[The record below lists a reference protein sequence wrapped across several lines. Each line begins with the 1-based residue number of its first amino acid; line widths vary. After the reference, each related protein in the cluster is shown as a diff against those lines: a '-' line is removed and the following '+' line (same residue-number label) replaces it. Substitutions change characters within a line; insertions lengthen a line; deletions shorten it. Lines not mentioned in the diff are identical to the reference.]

1 MLSDKTKTLT
11 RQAYNG
17 IAEAIPNFVRR
28 KEQNYLIAEIA
39 KTLAGEYCKE
49 RRIVVVQA
57 GTGTGKSLAYCL
69 GAIPQAL
76 ASGRKVCIATATVAL
91 QEQLVNKDLPLVQ
104 KHSGLN
110 FRFGLAKGRQRY
122 ACLSK
127 LELLADEG
135 GDGDTGQQAL
145 WESKPASADV
155 ALLKRLHQAYHEGKW
170 NGELDSV
177 PEPVTDYLWQ
187 QIGSDKHSCN
197 KQLAAHRDC
206 PFHRSRDEMDSWDVL
221 IVNHSLLLADLELGG
236 GKILPEPDAMYYIID
251 EAHHLPQVTRDFSAA
266 SANMKSTVEWLGKL
280 EKAAHKLARELRS
293 DRATNLATEL
303 TEDIEALGD
312 GLGQMVTFCE
322 ANPSLFDNP
331 ELRHRFENGVLPE
344 ALVTLATNLKSAS
357 GQALKRLTKLQ
368 TMLMESIKEGDI
380 KGWQAEPMVA
390 EVGQHLQRLE
400 GLTQLWQMMT
410 REIPQ
415 GSAPLARWIEKV
427 EFQQRHDYHVST
439 SPIEIGFML
448 EEMLWSKAAGVALLS
463 ATLMALGSFD
473 HYRHQVG
480 LRNDDGTRYAALPSP
495 FDYQQNATLFLP
507 KVSVEPQ
514 DERFGDMLIK
524 TIPDLL
530 EEETASLVLFTSYR
544 QMEAVADTLR
554 MHKKLPILV
563 QGERARSELI
573 AEHKARIDRGESSIL
588 FGTSSFSEGLDLP
601 GDYLTN
607 LIITRLP
614 FAVPTSP
621 VEQAH
626 AEYIKSKGGNPFLQ
640 LAVPDAAKK
649 LVQSCGRLL
658 RNETDYGRIS
668 VLDRRLV
675 TKRYGS
681 ALLDS
686 LPPYRRHIEY

>member
-1 MLSDKTKTLT
+1 MLSDKTKKMT

-28 KEQNYLIAEIA
+28 KEQNFLIAEIA
-39 KTLAGEYCKE
+39 KTLAGEYEKS
-49 RRIVVVQA
+49 RRIMVVQA

-76 ASGRKVCIATATVAL
+76 ASGNKVCIATATVAL
-91 QEQLVNKDLPLVQ
+91 QEQLMYKDLPLVQ
-104 KHSGLN
+104 RHSGME
-110 FRFGLAKGRQRY
+110 FKFGLAKGRQRY
-122 ACLSK
+122 VCLSK
-127 LELLADEG
+127 LELLAGEA
-135 GDGDTGQQAL
+135 GDNEQGQQAL
-145 WESKPASADV
+145 WESKPASADI
-155 ALLKRLHQAYHEGKW
+155 ALLKRLHQAYHNGKW
-170 NGELDSV
+170 NGEVDSV
-177 PEPVTDYLWQ
+177 PEPVADYLWQ

-206 PFHRSRDEMDSWDVL
+206 PFHKSRDDMDSWDVL

-236 GKILPEPDAMYYIID
+236 GKILPDPDSMYYIID

-266 SANMKSTVEWLGKL
+266 SANMKSTADWLGKL
-280 EKAAHKLARELRS
+280 EKSAHKLARELRS
-293 DRATNLATEL
+293 DRATNQATEL
-303 TEDIEALGD
+303 TSDIEAIGD
-312 GLGQMVTFCE
+312 SLGQVVEFCE
-322 ANPSLFDNP
+322 ANPAIFDNP
-331 ELRHRFENGVLPE
+331 ELRHRFEGGELPPVLITLAE
-344 ALVTLATNLKSAS
+344 NLKLATN
-357 GQALKRLTKLQ
+357 QALKRLTKLQ
-368 TMLMESIKEGDI
+368 QQLMESVKDGDI
-380 KGWQAEPMVA
+380 KGWQAEPLVA
-390 EVGQHLQRLE
+390 DIGFHLQRLE
-400 GLTQLWQMMT
+400 GLSQLWLMMA
-410 REIPQ
+410 RETPSS
-415 GSAPLARWIEKV
+415 GAPLARWIERV
-427 EFQQRHDYHVST
+427 EYQQRADYLVCT

-480 LRNDDGTRYAALPSP
+480 LRNNDGTRYTALPSP
-495 FDYQQNATLFLP
+495 FDYQQSATLFLP
-507 KVSVEPQ
+507 KVSVEPS
-514 DERFGDMLIK
+514 DDRFGDMLIK
-524 TIPDLL
+524 TIPELL

-563 QGERARSELI
+563 QGEKARSELI
-573 AEHKARIDRGESSIL
+573 AEHRQRIDDGKVSIL

-601 GDYLTN
+601 GEYLTN

-668 VLDRRLV
+668 ILDRRLV

-681 ALLDS
+681 SLLDS

>member
-1 MLSDKTKTLT
+1 MLSDKTKKLT

-17 IAEAIPNFVRR
+17 IAEAIPNFARR
-28 KEQNYLIAEIA
+28 KEQNFLIAEIA
-39 KTLAGEYCKE
+39 KTLAGEYQKQ
-49 RRIVVVQA
+49 RRIMVVQA

-91 QEQLVNKDLPLVQ
+91 QEQLMHKDLPLVQ
-104 KHSGLN
+104 QHGGMSFK
-110 FRFGLAKGRQRY
+110 FGLAKGRQRY
-122 ACLSK
+122 VCLSK
-127 LELLADEG
+127 LELLSGEAGEEE
-135 GDGDTGQQAL
+135 GQQAL
-145 WESKPASADV
+145 WEKKPANADI
-155 ALLKRLHQAYHEGKW
+155 AILKRLHQAYHHGKW
-170 NGELDSV
+170 NGEVDSV
-177 PEPVTDYLWQ
+177 PEPVPDYLWQ

-206 PFHRSRDEMDSWDVL
+206 PFHKSRDDMDSWDVL

-236 GKILPEPDAMYYIID
+236 GKILPEPDSMYYIID

-266 SANMKSTVEWLGKL
+266 SANVKSTSDWLGKL
-280 EKAAHKLARELRS
+280 EKSVHKLARELRS
-293 DRATNLATEL
+293 DRATNQASEL
-303 TEDIEALGD
+303 TDDIEAITD
-312 GLGQMVTFCE
+312 GLGQVADFCE
-322 ANPSLFDNP
+322 ANPKLFDNP
-331 ELRHRFENGVLPE
+331 ELRHRFEHGELPE
-344 ALVTLATNLKSAS
+344 VLITLSTNLKTACN
-357 GQALKRLTKLQ
+357 QALKRTTKLQ
-368 TMLMESIKEGDI
+368 QMLMEAVKDGEI
-380 KGWQAEPMVA
+380 KGFQAEPLVA
-390 EVGQHLQRLE
+390 DIGFHMQRLE
-400 GLTQLWQMMT
+400 GLTQLWLMMAKQDS
-410 REIPQ
+410 PK
-415 GSAPLARWIEKV
+415 GAPLARWIERV
-427 EFQQRHDYHVST
+427 EFNQRSDFHVST

-480 LRNDDGTRYAALPSP
+480 LRNDDGTRYTALPSP
-495 FDYQQNATLFLP
+495 FDYQQSATLYLP
-507 KVSVEPQ
+507 KLDIEPQ
-514 DERFGDMLIK
+514 DDGFGDMLIK
-524 TIPDLL
+524 KIPELL
-530 EEETASLVLFTSYR
+530 EEETATLVLFTSYR

-563 QGERARSELI
+563 QGEKARSELI
-573 AEHKARIDRGESSIL
+573 NEHKQRIDDGKVSIL

-601 GDYLTN
+601 GEYLTN

-658 RNETDYGRIS
+658 RNESDYGRIAI
-668 VLDRRLV
+668 LDRRLV

-681 ALLDS
+681 SLLDS